1 MTSTIF
7 DSKLLVDIES
17 GRVLRADD
25 RVFVS
30 ARNIDAHPFMTWLGG
45 KVGTDERPD
54 TVFAGPDAAR
64 RKLARSRGEGEEFL
78 DAVEYEVHSVVAGI
92 VELQK
97 VEAV

>member
-25 RVFVS
+25 RVYVS
-30 ARNIDAHPFMTWLGG
+30 ERNIDAHPFVARDGG
-45 KVGTDERPD
+45 I
-54 TVFAGPDAAR
+54 VFAGPDAAR
-64 RKLARSRGEGEEFL
+64 RKLARQRGEGESFL
-78 DAVEYEVHSVVAGI
+78 DAVEYEVHSEVAGL